1 MEGSIDKPQLDRIE
15 ALLRE
20 NIRGGPP
27 RRAAP
32 PPDDD
37 HAEIMNRIIGA
48 LERLTRAAEADPE
61 TTIKVIPPATD
72 EAEIR
77 QLKDKANE
85 RFESIERR
93 LRKLEANLDPQ
104 DHLSLA
110 YELGALKRTV
120 KSLEASIET
129 HRTQIRGINGAINKL
144 EDEAEAR
151 KEGKA

>member
-20 NIRGGPP
+20 HIRGGPP

-61 TTIKVIPPATD
+61 TTIKVIPPTD

-77 QLKDKANE
+77 QLKNKANE

-110 YELGALKRTV
+110 YELGALERTV